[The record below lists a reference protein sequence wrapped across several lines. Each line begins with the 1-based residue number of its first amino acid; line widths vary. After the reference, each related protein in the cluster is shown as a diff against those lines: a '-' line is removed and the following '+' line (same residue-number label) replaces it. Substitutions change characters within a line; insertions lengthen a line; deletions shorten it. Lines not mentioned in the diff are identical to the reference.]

1 MLMGKHK
8 PTYDPAGTTW
18 HLFTFFFL
26 FVNNF
31 CTVDAGDYVIVSDAL
46 QVRLTGKKATDK
58 VYYHHTGFM
67 GGLKKVPITR
77 LRERRPEEV
86 CIFNIFRPR
95 T

>member
-18 HLFTFFFL
+18 HLFTFFF

>member
-8 PTYDPAGTTW
+8 PTYDPAGMAR
-18 HLFTFFFL
+18 HLLACCLADIFR
-26 FVNNF
+26 V
-31 CTVDAGDYVIVSDAL
+31 VDAGDYVIVSDAL

-58 VYYHHTGFM
+58 VYHHHTGFM

-86 CIFNIFRPR
+86 CTVNVF
-95 T
+95 

>member
-1 MLMGKHK
+1 M
-8 PTYDPAGTTW
+8 AS
-18 HLFTFFFL
+18 HLFAGCLADTFC
-26 FVNNF
+26 V
-31 CTVDAGDYVIVSDAL
+31 VDAGDYVIVSDAL

-67 GGLKKVPITR
+67 GGLKEVPITR

-86 CIFNIFRPR
+86 CTFNVFRSR

>member
-1 MLMGKHK
+1 MTPQVRHGISLH
-8 PTYDPAGTTW
+8 
-18 HLFTFFFL
+18 FFCA
-26 FVNNF
+26 NNLY
-31 CTVDAGDYVIVSDAL
+31 TVDAGDYVIVSDAL

-86 CIFNIFRPR
+86 CKYFSVTDMADCSI
-95 T
+95 